1 MTKEKLE
8 RANKL
13 SEWIDKATNELSE
26 ISECIRLYTTRKD
39 ENDKK
44 SLHLVSILG
53 ACMTVTE
60 RWNYES
66 GASSDDRTLRIEG
79 WIVVKALKTQ
89 EEYLKECIQKAQDEF
104 DSL

>member
-44 SLHLVSILG
+44 
-53 ACMTVTE
+53 
-60 RWNYES
+60 
-66 GASSDDRTLRIEG
+66 
-79 WIVVKALKTQ
+79 
-89 EEYLKECIQKAQDEF
+89 
-104 DSL
+104 

>member
-13 SEWIDKATNELSE
+13 SEWIDNAKNQLDE
-26 ISECIRLYTTRKD
+26 ISECIRLYTTKKD

-53 ACMTVTE
+53 ACLTITE
-60 RWNYES
+60 RWNYDS
-66 GASSDDRTLRIEG
+66 GASSDDRTINIEG
-79 WIVVKALKTQ
+79 WIVIKALKTQ
-89 EEYLKECIQKAQDEF
+89 EEYLKECIQKAQEEF